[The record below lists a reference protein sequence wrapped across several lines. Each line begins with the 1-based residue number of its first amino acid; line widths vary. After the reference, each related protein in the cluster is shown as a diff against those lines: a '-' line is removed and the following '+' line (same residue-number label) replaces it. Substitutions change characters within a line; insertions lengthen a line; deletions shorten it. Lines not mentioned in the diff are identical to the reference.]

1 MDLGIEGKIAI
12 VTGGSNGIGRA
23 AAERL
28 SMEGALVAV
37 VSRTQS
43 DLDQVA
49 LEISELSGNE
59 VLGIAADVSDEKS
72 VESMVRVVARKW
84 NRIDILVNNAGT
96 SMGSTF
102 EAMTNEM
109 VEQDFALKVMGAIYC
124 TRHTLP
130 YLKKIG
136 GAICN
141 TTTPGGK
148 APGAGSQPTA
158 LSRASGISL
167 TKTWSKEFAE
177 YGIRVNTICVGL
189 LKSRQH
195 FRRWEAAQDKNP
207 NRSLEEHY
215 EVMGRNVPMGR
226 VGEASEAG
234 DVIAFLCSDIASYVT
249 GTSVNVDGGS
259 SPVV

>member
-1 MDLGIEGKIAI
+1 MDLGIEGKVAI

-23 AAERL
+23 AAERF

-49 LEISELSGNE
+49 RQISELSGNE

-72 VESMVRVVARKW
+72 VESMVRVVASKW

-124 TRHTLP
+124 TRYALP
-130 YLKKIG
+130 YLKKSG

-158 LSRASGISL
+158 LSRSSGISL
-167 TKTWSKEFAE
+167 TKTWSKEDLS
-177 YGIRVNTICVGL
+177 IKSTISSSIISPFL
-189 LKSRQH
+189 QILES
-195 FRRWEAAQDKNP
+195 FLESTISSAAVLPKTLSP
-207 NRSLEEHY
+207 RGSITSPPSITALI
-215 EVMGRNVPMGR
+215 
-226 VGEASEAG
+226 
-234 DVIAFLCSDIASYVT
+234 VIKF
-249 GTSVNVDGGS
+249 SVLQS
-259 SPVV
+259 STVIIQS